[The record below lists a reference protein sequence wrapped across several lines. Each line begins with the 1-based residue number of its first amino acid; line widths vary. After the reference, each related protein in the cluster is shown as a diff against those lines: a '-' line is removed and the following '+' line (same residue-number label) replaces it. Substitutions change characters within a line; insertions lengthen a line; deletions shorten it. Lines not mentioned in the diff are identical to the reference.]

1 MTESIIKVLIV
12 EDSPVA
18 RELLVHIF
26 GYDPKL
32 QVIGTASSGE
42 EALECVET
50 LKPDVITMDL
60 HLPKMNG
67 FETTRKIMETNP
79 IPIIVV
85 TASSSVR
92 EVSLAMNALDAGA
105 LAVVQKPRGIGHP
118 DYEAEAS
125 ELIRTVK
132 LMSQVKLVRRIV
144 RLKQEKPI
152 LPKTE
157 IKPKQHDGF
166 KLVAI
171 GTSTGGPPVI
181 QTILSRLPTDLHV
194 PILIVQHM
202 SEGFIQGYVEWL
214 NTTSSLPVHVALN
227 GEIVLPGHV
236 YVAPDSFQM
245 KVKENGKIFLTIDH
259 PEYGLCPSVS
269 YLFRSVAEAF
279 GENAIGVLLT
289 GMGKDGAM
297 ELKLMKDMGAIT
309 IAQDKESSV
318 VHGMPGEAISLG
330 AAMYVLPPEKI
341 ASVLVGLV
349 QNRSGR
355 G

>member
-1 MTESIIKVLIV
+1 MTESRIKVMIV

-18 RELLVHIF
+18 MELLVHIL
-26 GYDPKL
+26 GYDPEL

-42 EALECVET
+42 EALESVEL

-60 HLPKMNG
+60 HLPKMDG
-67 FETTRKIMETNP
+67 FETTRRIMETHP
-79 IPIIVV
+79 IPIIIV

-92 EVSLAMNALDAGA
+92 EVSIAMHALEAGA

-118 DYEAEAS
+118 DYEADAAD
-125 ELIRTVK
+125 LIRTVK
-132 LMSQVKLVRRIV
+132 LMSEVRLVKRMAH
-144 RLKQEKPI
+144 LKQEKPI
-152 LPKTE
+152 LTRAE
-157 IKPKQHDGF
+157 IKLRKHDGF
-166 KLVAI
+166 RLAAI
-171 GTSTGGPPVI
+171 GASTGGPPAI
-181 QTILSRLPTDLHV
+181 QIILSRLPIDLHV

-202 SEGFIQGYVEWL
+202 AEGFIQGLVDWL

-227 GEIVLPGHV
+227 GEYVLPGKV

-245 KVKENGKIFLTIDH
+245 KVNENGRIFLTGDR
-259 PEYGLCPSVS
+259 PENGLCPSVS

-297 ELKLMKDMGAIT
+297 ELKLLKEKGAIT

-341 ASVLVGLV
+341 ASVLAGLV
-349 QNRSGR
+349 NNRSG
-355 G
+355 GG